1 MGPPGKEGNIGQ
13 PGPMGAPGSR
23 GSSGDL
29 GPPVSLHSQTLNI
42 KLVFSIF
49 RIKRISF
56 SDAGKVEFKKMCV
69 FFSF

>member
-29 GPPVSLHSQTLNI
+29 GPPVRLYSQTLNI
-42 KLVFSIF
+42 KLVLSIF
-49 RIKRISF
+49 RIKWISF
-56 SDAGKVEFKKMCV
+56 SDAGKFEFEKMCV
-69 FFSF
+69 FSSF